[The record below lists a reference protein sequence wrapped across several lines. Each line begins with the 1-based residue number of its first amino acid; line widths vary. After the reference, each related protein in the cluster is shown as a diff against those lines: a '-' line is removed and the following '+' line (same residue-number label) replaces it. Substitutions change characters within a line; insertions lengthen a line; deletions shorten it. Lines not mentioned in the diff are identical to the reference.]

1 MPQSI
6 PDRIAMYREQQD
18 RVQEVLRQIRLGK
31 IELEPKITALE
42 IEEISG
48 KDCSGKLSELRKI
61 KLGLRMQELVLE
73 RQFRELDEA
82 KRVLEAAECTQT
94 GSATG
99 L

>member
-1 MPQSI
+1 M
-6 PDRIAMYREQQD
+6 AH
-18 RVQEVLRQIRLGK
+18 
-31 IELEPKITALE
+31 
-42 IEEISG
+42 
-48 KDCSGKLSELRKI
+48 LSELRKI

-73 RQFRELDEA
+73 RQFQELDEA